1 MTAHATAAPAPL
13 PPKAGKRHFAAL
25 LGGNFALALGPWFVR
40 LADTGPVAA
49 GFWRLLLVLPLIAW
63 LGWREQRGR
72 PPIPRR
78 MQWLVLGA
86 GAFFAL
92 DLAAWHI
99 GIGLTKLGN
108 ATLFGNSGSLILMLW
123 GLIALRRLPNRLES
137 AALAAALAGG
147 AILLGRSLDVSV
159 ETLAGD
165 LFCLFAGL
173 CYVFYLLPAQ
183 RARTAMGSWSVL
195 TLICLAGAP
204 LLLLTA
210 MLLGEPILPG
220 STTGW
225 LPVVGLSISSQL
237 IGQGLLVYALAHF
250 PPLVIGMAL
259 LLQPA
264 VAAATGWLA
273 FGEVL
278 APADMLGMVLVAA
291 SLVLVRAAK

>member
-1 MTAHATAAPAPL
+1 MNAHATAAPTRL
-13 PPKAGKRHFAAL
+13 PPQARKRHLVAL

-49 GFWRLLLVLPLIAW
+49 GFWRLLIVLPLIAW
-63 LGWREQRGR
+63 LGWREQRGQPR
-72 PPIPRR
+72 PSRR

-92 DLAAWHI
+92 DLAAWHV

-123 GLIALRRLPNRLES
+123 GLIALRRLPDRYEGL
-137 AALAAALAGG
+137 ALAAAFGGG

-159 ETLAGD
+159 QTLAGD

-183 RARTAMGSWSVL
+183 RAREAMGPWSVL

-204 LLLLTA
+204 LLLGTA
-210 MLLGEPILPG
+210 LLLGEPVLPG
-220 STTGW
+220 SAAGW
-225 LPVVGLSISSQL
+225 LPVIGLSISSQL

-259 LLQPA
+259 LTQPA
-264 VAAATGWLA
+264 VAAVIGWLA
-273 FGEVL
+273 FGEAL
-278 APADMLGMVLVAA
+278 EPADMLGMVLVGAA
-291 SLVLVRAAK
+291 LVLVRARK